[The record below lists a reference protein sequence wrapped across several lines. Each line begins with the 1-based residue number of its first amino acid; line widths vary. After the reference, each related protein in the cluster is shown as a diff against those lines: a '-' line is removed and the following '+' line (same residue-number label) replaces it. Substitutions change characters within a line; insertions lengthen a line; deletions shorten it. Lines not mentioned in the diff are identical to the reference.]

1 MPEILFYH
9 LTRSSLED
17 ALPQLLL
24 KTLERG
30 WRAVLQAVTL
40 ERIEA
45 LDEHLWTF
53 REESFLPHARAGGQR
68 DAEQP
73 LLLTI
78 AEDNPN
84 GANVRF
90 YVEGA
95 VPDAAAGGLA
105 GYTRCVVMFDGEDD
119 AQLTAA
125 RAAWKALK
133 AEGHGVQYWQQGS
146 DRRWKQMA

>member
-1 MPEILFYH
+1 MAEVLFYH
-9 LTRSSLED
+9 LTRSTLED
-17 ALPQLLL
+17 ALPQLLT

-40 ERIEA
+40 ERIDL

-53 REESFLPHARAGGQR
+53 REESFLPHAKAGGTR

-78 AEDNPN
+78 SEDNPN
-84 GANVRF
+84 EAVVRF
-90 YVEGA
+90 FIEGA
-95 VPDAAAGGLA
+95 VPEGPDAID
-105 GYTRCVVMFDGEDD
+105 GYVRCVVMFDGEDE

-125 RAAWKALK
+125 RGAWKALK
-133 AEGHGVQYWQQGS
+133 GSRHELTYWQQTPE
-146 DRRWKQMA
+146 RRWKQMA

>member
-1 MPEILFYH
+1 MAEVLFYH
-9 LTRSSLED
+9 LTRSTLED

-30 WRAVLQAVTL
+30 WRAVLQGVTL
-40 ERIEA
+40 ERIET

-53 REESFLPHARAGGQR
+53 RDESFLPHGRAGGSH

-78 AEDNPN
+78 ADDNPN

-90 YVEGA
+90 FVEGA
-95 VPDAAAGGLA
+95 VPEGSLE
-105 GYTRCVVMFDGEDD
+105 GYERCVVMFDGEDD
-119 AQLTAA
+119 AQLAAA

-133 AEGHGVQYWQQGS
+133 GEGHAVTYWQQGS

>member
-1 MPEILFYH
+1 MAEVLFYH
-9 LTRSSLED
+9 LTRSTMED
-17 ALPQLLL
+17 ALPQLLA

-40 ERIEA
+40 ERIDA

-53 REESFLPHARAGGQR
+53 RDESFLPHGKAGGSR
-68 DAEQP
+68 DADQP

-78 AEDNPN
+78 SDDNPN
-84 GANVRF
+84 RANVRF

-95 VPDAAAGGLA
+95 VPEGALD
-105 GYTRCVVMFDGEDD
+105 GYDRCVVMFDGEDE

-125 RAAWKALK
+125 RAVWKALK
-133 AEGHGVQYWQQGS
+133 GGEHALTYWQQTPE
-146 DRRWKQMA
+146 RRWKQMA

>member
-1 MPEILFYH
+1 MTEVLFYH
-9 LTRSSLED
+9 LSRSSLED

-24 KTLERG
+24 KTQERG

-40 ERIEA
+40 ERVEA

-53 REESFLPHARAGGQR
+53 REESFLPHDRAGGGR

-78 AEDNPN
+78 ADDNPN
-84 GANVRF
+84 DATVRF
-90 YVEGA
+90 FVEGA
-95 VPDAAAGGLA
+95 VPEGDLSA
-105 GYTRCVVMFDGEDD
+105 YTRCVVMFDGEDP
-119 AQLTAA
+119 AQLGAA

-133 AEGHGVQYWQQGS
+133 ADGHDVTYWQQS
-146 DRRWKQMA
+146 PSARWERKA